1 MNQYQIVVFIKDKAD
16 GKIYIATNDLTAEND
31 KEVIENAEKLIG
43 NEGDQTVVVTVVAT
57 RVLKVIGDTKL
68 FSTQKHQD
76 N

>member
-1 MNQYQIVVFIKDKAD
+1 MNQYQIVVFIKDKTD
-16 GKIYIATNDLTAEND
+16 GKVYIATNDLTAEND
-31 KEVIENAEKLIG
+31 NEVIESAQKLIG